1 MLTGDDFSL
10 DRGPRSFIRVVPS
23 DPLWMSVA
31 LFLYGSEHVCNSF
44 EGRRRFQEAQP
55 EGH

>member
-1 MLTGDDFSL
+1 MLTRDDLPL

-23 DPLWMSVA
+23 SPFWVPVA
-31 LFLYGSEHVCNSF
+31 LFLYGSEHDSDSV

-55 EGH
+55 QGH